1 MATTFKNFL
10 SNDLANTR
18 TLLHEAIPITG
29 SIISGTYRDENIK
42 EYGHGMFQSVYDY
55 PFLSSSANHIFDI
68 TTGIA
73 QGSLLSGSSTTMMA
87 KKANIYNQMAQ
98 TLVGYDTT
106 GSIKKFTQSTGTEIK
121 DAIFINFARLLTKD
135 EIKKGSLTM
144 NFLTGGTSA
153 SLSHKVSITDHSGSN
168 GYRVDSPAGEYGY
181 LYKDATK
188 DHVIEVGQIYYQAG
202 IAVLS
207 GGAIFSEGGLAGGG
221 GSEGLLSTGRW
232 GAADSTQKT
241 QTETA
246 TGSYAVFVTGAV
258 LNELADGTRHRINNI
273 SFNNTTELNSSIYFC
288 RVNHN
293 DFNYSSNP
301 TYLSESKIRVKSR
314 SSDAPVS
321 YITTI
326 GMYSADNELLAV
338 AKLSEPLR
346 KSSDTEL
353 TLRARIDY

>member
-29 SIISGTYRDENIK
+29 SIASGTYANLNIK

-55 PFLSSSANHIFDI
+55 PHLSSSANHIFDVTFGYHSESAI
-68 TTGIA
+68 QAVANSQNTKR
-73 QGSLLSGSSTTMMA
+73 M
-87 KKANIYNQMAQ
+87 NIYNQMAQ

-106 GSIKKFTQSTGTEIK
+106 GSIKKFTQSDGTEIK
-121 DAIFINFARLLTKD
+121 DALFINFARLLTKD
-135 EIKKGSLTM
+135 EIKKGSFALTA
-144 NFLTGGTSA
+144 FTGGTNVA
-153 SLSHKVSITDHSGSN
+153 RTFQVELNDTSGAA

-181 LYKDATK
+181 LYDETLGAFKGVEK
-188 DHVIEVGQIYYQAG
+188 GILYYQAG

-207 GGAIFSEGGLAGGG
+207 GGAVFPQEYGAQ
-221 GSEGLLSTGRW
+221 STTGND
-232 GAADSTQKT
+232 GHFTT
-241 QTETA
+241 LA
-246 TGSYAVFVTGAV
+246 TGSNNDEV
-258 LNELADGTRHRINNI
+258 ADGFNNRLINI
-273 SFNNTTELNSSIYFC
+273 SMNNTTELNSTIYFC

-301 TYLSESKIRVKSR
+301 TYLSGSKIRVKTR
-314 SSDAPVS
+314 AADAPVS
-321 YITTI
+321 YITTV
-326 GMYSADNELLAV
+326 GLYSADNELLAV

-353 TLRARIDY
+353 TLRVRLDY